1 MLIASTM
8 LIERVRERVQGE
20 PISKSEYQEL
30 FDALEE
36 VRDPRDP
43 AWVQAWIVLNCA
55 TRNRAFGTQRLMSR
69 YNKQSRKRGTIDE
82 YNEFLRHIQD
92 DLGFY
97 LPNGSAYTE
106 SFRTADVGAVMQKCG
121 ELAATLAALGLDVFA
136 NSGTLLGIV
145 REGTLLEHDNDID
158 LAVLLD
164 ARTEA
169 DAAQEWIALCDRL
182 IADGVA
188 VERSSWS
195 KVTLKMQK
203 IGIFGVDLFPAWIDA
218 DDKLFVYP
226 HTCGNMTRAQLLPF
240 DLNGATGLQIPADP
254 EVMLV
259 RNYGDDWRVPN
270 AGWTFGWKV
279 ANENFAGFL
288 AEIEKAIS

>member
-1 MLIASTM
+1 MDSTQLIDRVW
-8 LIERVRERVQGE
+8 ERVRGDKI
-20 PISKSEYQEL
+20 PKADYQEMH
-30 FDALEE
+30 DALEA

-43 AWVQAWIVLNCA
+43 KWIQAWIALNCA
-55 TRNRAFGTQRLMSR
+55 TRQRAFATQRLMSR
-69 YNKQSRKRGTIDE
+69 YSKQCIKRDGMDE
-82 YNEFLRHIQD
+82 FNAFLHLLEI

-106 SFRTADVGAVMQKCG
+106 SFRTADVDAVIAKCSD
-121 ELAATLAALGLDVFA
+121 LAARLAVLDLEVFA

-158 LAVLLD
+158 LGVLLD
-164 ARTEA
+164 ARTEE
-169 DAAQEWIALCDRL
+169 DAATEWLALCDRL

-203 IGIFGVDLFPAWIDA
+203 IGIFGVDLFPAWIDG

-226 HTCGNMTRAQLLPF
+226 HTYGAMTRAQLLPYERHA
-240 DLNGATGLQIPADP
+240 ATGLSVPKDA
-254 EVMLV
+254 EAMLV
-259 RNYGDDWRVPN
+259 CNYGEDWRVPN
-270 AGWTFGWKV
+270 AGWTFGWKT
-279 ANENFAGFL
+279 ANENFASFL
-288 AEIEKAIS
+288 KAVEVASA